1 MEEGCRTEP
10 LDAAVKFCVEYAKQ
24 EALEENFSSK
34 AGETAEQANWFL
46 GTRFVFP
53 RWAIIKLSFSTG
65 LWRIKKE
72 KK

>member
-1 MEEGCRTEP
+1 MEEDCRTEL

-46 GTRFVFP
+46 DHLIQIMKRN
-53 RWAIIKLSFSTG
+53 
-65 LWRIKKE
+65 
-72 KK
+72 